1 MSRKYFLSL
10 ISVFLI
16 WIHYK
21 KMFPSYQYH
30 YQSDKYILFK
40 TGKIYSLLSKKFL
53 GLRYN
58 NYGYTQFILVING
71 KRTNRLLHRE
81 IAKTFLPNP
90 NNYLQVDHRDRN
102 IHNNNLSNLRWVS
115 RSQNCL
121 NRQASFNKEKYI
133 YLVKIEHSNKIVYSI
148 KIKKKGK
155 SLLCTTRTSMKEA
168 IKLRDNF
175 LTKNQ
180 HIIDNDY

>member
-1 MSRKYFLSL
+1 
-10 ISVFLI
+10 
-16 WIHYK
+16 
-21 KMFPSYQYH
+21 MFPLYQYH
-30 YQSDKYILFK
+30 YQTDKYILFK

-53 GLRYN
+53 SSRYN

-90 NNYLQVDHRDRN
+90 NNYLQVDHKDRN
-102 IHNNNLSNLRWVS
+102 ISNNNLSNLRWVS

-121 NRQASFNKEKYI
+121 NRLASINKENYI
-133 YLVKIEHSNKIVYSI
+133 YAKKIPQTNKEVYI
-148 KIKKKGK
+148 IRIKKKGK
-155 SLLCTTRTSMKEA
+155 HLICTTRTNMEDA

-175 LTKNQ
+175 LNKNQ

>member
-1 MSRKYFLSL
+1 M
-10 ISVFLI
+10 
-16 WIHYK
+16 
-21 KMFPSYQYH
+21 
-30 YQSDKYILFK
+30 
-40 TGKIYSLLSKKFL
+40 
-53 GLRYN
+53 
-58 NYGYTQFILVING
+58 
-71 KRTNRLLHRE
+71 
-81 IAKTFLPNP
+81 PNP